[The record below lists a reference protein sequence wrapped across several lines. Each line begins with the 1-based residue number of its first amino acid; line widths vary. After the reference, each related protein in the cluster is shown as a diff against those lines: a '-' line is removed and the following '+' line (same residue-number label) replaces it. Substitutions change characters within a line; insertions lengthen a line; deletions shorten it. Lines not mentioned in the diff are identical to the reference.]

1 MYVSDISGA
10 LGGLID
16 EIGALECKTAW
27 YICRMYVEHDTTTA
41 KRLIAKRSVD

>member
-16 EIGALECKTAW
+16 EIGALEHCNAKLLDTF
-27 YICRMYVEHDTTTA
+27 VECMLNTT
-41 KRLIAKRSVD
+41 RQQLSV